1 MNLLKF
7 ILKKKILIG
16 LMTVMVLSFGLYAI
30 FDLGKE
36 LMPSVAKDSIYIKTA
51 AGDLSAIEVERNITD
66 PLERKLKGIDGIKS
80 IDSTT
85 NIGGNSFKFKLTI
98 EDGRGEEVLK
108 EVESVVNA
116 AKGELIGIKDIVT
129 GQYGTNQG
137 YELFMDISGG
147 DFDQMKAFA
156 KDVLEPRLENLE
168 EVRDVEFSGLSEQE
182 VLIEI
187 NKNELEKNN
196 LNFAQVV
203 EVIEE
208 VNSDYTLG
216 ELSVEKDSPSLRWD
230 TKFEN
235 IEDIENIM
243 IPSETGFIQL
253 KDIASI
259 KKQTVEGSSSV
270 WKDGK
275 KDFIF
280 VQIGRTS
287 NFTQIDMRDAVRK
300 EIQKIRDEN
309 LIKDFTLK
317 EIVSQADYVEESI
330 DGITSNIII
339 GGAIAIVILLIFLRN
354 LRATFIIGLA
364 IPTSVLLTFA
374 SMWLFDYSFNM
385 LTLIGLGLGIGMMV
399 DSSIVILES
408 IYRKKELGLGNFEAV
423 LQGTKEVAGAVI
435 ASILTTIIVF
445 VPVGLISGEI
455 GQYVVILSVIVA
467 ITLISSLIVSFTLIP
482 SLSEKFL
489 LFKKSKNDRTE
500 GVFLKTYGKA
510 VSWAVH
516 KKYRSLLI
524 LLLFF
529 AIFGSSL
536 FLVPK
541 IPMTIMPDMFNRYTE
556 VMTYLETGV
565 NNKEKEELVKG
576 MNQKLQKIEDVD
588 SNYILDMGGELYSI
602 INMTKGD
609 EIKNEQNAVN
619 EEILKSLRELKDTF
633 PIVSVQSALSDGEGG
648 QPIQITVSGE
658 DFSQLKEIVDRFT
671 KKLESVEGIVGITNS
686 MERSTNEQVIA
697 LKQDEIE
704 KAGLSQLAIK
714 RHIEQALLQMPVGE
728 MKIDHQDASLILGV
742 DESIETKES
751 LLDLKIPTVRG
762 EEKLST
768 FINLET
774 VQTPNEIYHLEG
786 ERFIT
791 ISADIENKDLGTVNR
806 EVQKLINKFETPS
819 GYNISVAG
827 DLEQQ
832 QELMIEM
839 MIVLAFAIFLV
850 YFVMAVQFNQL
861 GQPIIVMSAIPMAF
875 TGVILGLSATQME
888 LNILSGIG
896 VVMLI
901 GIVLNNAILLIDR
914 SNQLRRAG
922 YNIEEALVE
931 AGKNRL
937 RPIFMTTITTV
948 GGMLPLALESG
959 TSGNYQAPL
968 AVVIISGLLFSTFI
982 TLLLIPSICRLFS
995 FSRKESLT
1003 RVEDKKTL
1011 TN

>member
-85 NIGGNSFKFKLTI
+85 NIGGNSFKLTI